1 MKTCPQCHQRYP
13 ADSAFCFID
22 GSSLVSEKDP
32 RIGTSIAGRYVIE
45 LGLGIG
51 GMATVYRAYNKLIGT
66 PCAIKILNREF
77 AQDTTTRERFR
88 REARHAQRLAHPNI
102 IEIFDQGDTDDGLP
116 FLVMELLQ
124 GTSLADVVERSRV
137 PLARAL
143 PIWVQMARA
152 LGRAHDFDVVHRD
165 LKPENVFLMKGDWV
179 KLLDFGIARCAQD
192 ARLTNL
198 GEIFG
203 TPQYMAPERSTTID
217 AGPPA
222 DLYSLGVIMFEMITQ
237 RLPFDAPDP
246 ASWILKHMNEQ
257 PPHLKE
263 LAPEMPDALDRLV
276 SALMAKEPS
285 ERPVDAYRVLAELEE
300 IATASRIALPP
311 PPEAMP
317 RDSAVRSRGAGRD
330 PWVSRL
336 ELFERMTARAFGASA
351 PGEIQRQ
358 LEALRGVVREHADL
372 RSRAL
377 DEQRRLEGVA
387 EEWRDGRMQIGR
399 AMDALTVDASLTRE
413 EARSFRARVAP
424 LSAATQA
431 FVPEVL
437 IAHKEAVRWE
447 GRCGFA
453 EPYLELAAS
462 YRRLAELVEGWYA
475 SRKAD
480 YEAESEAIAREHEV
494 AEVDAQIKKLRERL
508 EELDRQLE
516 ARRRE
521 SQERIAEIGRRV
533 DQLDAELLHLAS
545 RFCAPLR
552 SKPELGT
559 LFVELERLAG

>member
-13 ADSAFCFID
+13 AESAFCFID

-32 RIGTSIAGRYVIE
+32 RIGTSIGGRYVVE
-45 LGLGIG
+45 QALGIG
-51 GMATVYRAYNKLIGT
+51 GMATVYRAHNKLIGT
-66 PCAIKILNREF
+66 PCAIKILSREF

-102 IEIFDQGDTDDGLP
+102 IEIFDHGDTDDGLP

-143 PIWVQMARA
+143 PVWVQMARA

-192 ARLTNL
+192 VRLTNL

-246 ASWILKHMNEQ
+246 ASWILKHINEQ
-257 PPHLKE
+257 PPHLRE
-263 LAPEMPDALDRLV
+263 LAPEMPEALDRLV
-276 SALMAKEPS
+276 FALMAKDPS
-285 ERPVDAYRVLAELEE
+285 DRPVDAYRVLAELEE
-300 IATASRIALPP
+300 IAAASRIALPP
-311 PPEAMP
+311 PPEAP
-317 RDSAVRSRGAGRD
+317 ARDSAVRSRIAGRD
-330 PWVSRL
+330 PWVNRL
-336 ELFERMTARAFGASA
+336 DLFEKMTARAFGPS
-351 PGEIQRQ
+351 PPVDLQRQ
-358 LEALRGVVREHADL
+358 LEGLRGLVREHAEL

-387 EEWRDGRMQIGR
+387 EEWREGRLQIGR
-399 AMDALTVDASLTRE
+399 AMDALTVDASITRE

-431 FVPEVL
+431 YIPAVL
-437 IAHKEAVRWE
+437 SAHKEAVRWE
-447 GRCGFA
+447 GRSGFL

-462 YRRLAELVEGWYA
+462 YRRLAELVEGWYT

-480 YEAESEAIAREHEV
+480 YEAESEAIAREQEV

-508 EELDRQLE
+508 EELDRHLE
-516 ARRRE
+516 ARRHE
-521 SQERIAEIGRRV
+521 AQERMADIGRRA
-533 DQLDAELLHLAS
+533 DQIESDLLHMAS

-552 SKPELGT
+552 AKPELGA